1 MTLERRISVIASLI
15 LGATLAIG
23 GWILYSDGRAALSD
37 SEKKEIEATSLVLT
51 TAMSQ
56 AENLTV
62 SHSELIAQ
70 DPDVVALLKASDR
83 PALLEKMKPVLASL
97 KLEAGVDV
105 LHFQTA
111 DIKSFLRVWAPEDF
125 GQDLSK
131 IRPMVLAANRSGKP
145 QKGLEI
151 GLKGLSLRAVS
162 AAFDGDRVIGTVEV
176 GVSLKMLMEASKSSS
191 GADFAIFLDPQF
203 IPTDKGGFG
212 ERGGRLQLDAST
224 NSALFDGL
232 QQAGL
237 IKLSRG
243 PELAI
248 TRRDAAT
255 IGVMTRPLLD
265 YSGKVIG
272 AMIVARDFSNEEGA
286 FRATLVTVIVVA
298 MSGLMIA
305 FGVIMATLRAFVFRP
320 LEELADDLQSGRIG
334 APTTALS
341 AYLKLRD
348 GAGRALRNSGD
359 A

>member
-1 MTLERRISVIASLI
+1 MKLERRIAVIASLI

-23 GWILYSDGRAALSD
+23 GWILYADGRAALSA
-37 SEKKEIEATSLVLT
+37 SEKKEIEATSLVLI
-51 TAMSQ
+51 TAMTQ

-70 DPDVVALLKASDR
+70 DNQVIALLKAGDR
-83 PALLEKMKPVLASL
+83 AGLMAKMKPTLDSLA
-97 KLEAGVDV
+97 LEAGVDV

-131 IRPMVLAANRSGKP
+131 IRPMVLAANRSRKP

-162 AAFDGDRVIGTVEV
+162 AAIDSDAVIGTVEV
-176 GVSLKMLMEASKSSS
+176 GVSLKMLMEASKSST
-191 GADFAIFLDPQF
+191 GADFAIFLDPQY
-203 IPTDKGGFG
+203 IPTAKGGFG
-212 ERGGRLQLDAST
+212 ERGAKLQLDGST
-224 NSALFDGL
+224 NSTLFEALQKD
-232 QQAGL
+232 GL

-243 PELAI
+243 PELEI
-248 TRRDAAT
+248 TKREAAT
-255 IGVMTRPLLD
+255 LGVMTRPLLD

-272 AMIVARDFSNEEGA
+272 AMIVARDFTVAEAA

-298 MSGLMIA
+298 LSGLMIG
-305 FGVIMATLRAFVFRP
+305 FGVIMAGLRAFVFRP
-320 LEELADDLQSGRIG
+320 LEELADELQSGRIG
-334 APTTALS
+334 APTTALA
-341 AYLKLRD
+341 AYLKMRD
-348 GAGRALRNSGD
+348 GAARALRSGGD